1 MMTSHASP
9 RFDLDSRRA
18 ANVLAAHP
26 YGTEASLDRDQAA
39 PNSAKLGPSSADQA
53 AAPTGNL
60 VTDQADRPAG
70 NLVTPAVTKLP
81 KPDNG

>member
-9 RFDLDSRRA
+9 RFDLDSIRA

-26 YGTEASLDRDQAA
+26 YGTEASLDRDQAG
-39 PNSAKLGPSSADQA
+39 PNSAELG
-53 AAPTGNL
+53 
-60 VTDQADRPAG
+60 
-70 NLVTPAVTKLP
+70 PAVTKLP